1 MMNKKNSKLAL
12 MLVASAVSVALTG
25 CGSDGDDGKDGIPG
39 LPGGEPAE
47 AIQQLKLEVLS
58 VTYEGDNPTL
68 KVFATN
74 EDDEAVVGLS
84 AFEVK
89 KVAQLIP
96 AGATGAG
103 NSAVWESIGS
113 QKEFIDNKNGSYSFT
128 IETDG
133 FNSELT
139 QRYNI
144 IAQNAMLLD
153 GVTEVPHTELSQDFD
168 GEGYDAK
175 YTKNI
180 VSHDTCA
187 NCHAEGEPITTRH
200 SSYFTQETCAT
211 CHSTNLSTESQWKHL
226 IHNIHNSNKSF
237 TDKNDKEYTGVTAEA
252 LIQNNCQSCHVE
264 SEELAE
270 SGNWTRIPTMETC
283 TSCHTG
289 IDFEAGQGHSQQS
302 DNSNCIACHNASWT
316 EEIHTGDFVE
326 KKALMDQYGI
336 NVDSAIDPT
345 TQNATISI
353 QVVDS
358 NGENVDLNTISAMV
372 QRIEIIT
379 NVGPNNVTLGYY
391 GKDSINA
398 IMNGVVDDTKAT
410 IEDGKLVYTTSAD
423 LKLGTAGS
431 DDETAFSFVGWSMCS
446 ENSEFVDCSKV
457 VIDENM
463 DTNDNGEKWLN
474 DNFYTAMKADLAFAT
489 LSGSAASM
497 RHVDSVNFTACA
509 SCHTPEFEIHKG
521 KQHAGFVMS
530 EQLSHT
536 TDVND
541 MPIVGVD
548 ACAACHT
555 PDGSY
560 AVGFNQG
567 ALEMKLHSVHGE
579 QGIIKDCAQCHNDFN
594 LDAFKLKGALA
605 TAGNGEY
612 PFVNEGYT
620 TPITATC
627 ASCHGFDEIKA
638 HAEGQGGL
646 VNGSYEDA
654 NASAQL
660 EFCMGCHAPTIFD
673 HTAMKM

>member
-1 MMNKKNSKLAL
+1 MMNTKHTKIALLLA
-12 MLVASAVSVALTG
+12 ASFSVALTG

-89 KVAQLIP
+89 KAVQLVP

-103 NSAVWESIGS
+103 NSAQWQFIGS
-113 QKEFIDNKNGSYSFT
+113 QNEFTDNKNGTYSFT
-128 IETDG
+128 IETEG
-133 FNSELT
+133 FNPELT
-139 QRYNI
+139 QRYNL
-144 IAQNAMLLD
+144 IASAGTLLD
-153 GVTEVPHTELSQDFD
+153 GTTTVPRTEFTQDFD

-175 YTKNI
+175 YTKNV
-180 VSHDTCA
+180 VSTEACQA
-187 NCHAEGEPITTRH
+187 CHAEGESIYH
-200 SSYFTQETCAT
+200 SYTSLDTCT
-211 CHSTNLSTESQWKHL
+211 SCHTDEMAADKGKVQVGFNHL
-226 IHNIHNSNKSF
+226 IHNVHNNNKMYGRNM
-237 TDKNDKEYTGVTAEA
+237 DKSAETANN
-252 LIQNNCQSCHVE
+252 IVQDNCQSCHIE
-264 SEELAE
+264 SEELPE
-270 SGNWTRIPTMETC
+270 WGNWTRIPTMETC
-283 TSCHTG
+283 SSCHTG
-289 IDFEAGQGHSQQS
+289 IDFEAGQGHPQQS

-627 ASCHGFDEIKA
+627 ASCHGFEEIKN
-638 HAEGQGGL
+638 HAQSQGGL
-646 VNGSYEDA
+646 VNRPYQEANDA
-654 NASAQL
+654 AQL
-660 EFCMGCHAPTIFD
+660 ETCFFCHAPTIFD
-673 HTAMKM
+673 HTAVKM

>member
-1 MMNKKNSKLAL
+1 MMNKKNSKIAL
-12 MLVASAVSVALTG
+12 MLVASAVSLALTG
-25 CGSDGDDGKDGIPG
+25 CGSDGDDGTDGNPG
-39 LPGGEPAE
+39 LPGGTPAE
-47 AIQQLKLEVLS
+47 AIQKLNLEVLS
-58 VTYEGDNPTL
+58 VTYEGNNPTL
-68 KVFATN
+68 KVYATN
-74 EDDEAVVGLS
+74 ENDEPVVGLS
-84 AFEVK
+84 SFEVK

-96 AGATGAG
+96 AGASGAG
-103 NSAVWESIGS
+103 NSAAWESIGS
-113 QKEFIDNKNGSYSFT
+113 QKAFTDNKNGSYNFT

-264 SEELAE
+264 SEELTE
-270 SGNWTRIPTMETC
+270 WGNWTRIPTMETC

-289 IDFEAGQGHSQQS
+289 IDFVAGEGHSQQS

-316 EEIHTGDFVE
+316 EEIHTGPFVE
-326 KKALMDQYGI
+326 KKAFIDMYGMTSTLTVNTDTSATLSVSI
-336 NVDSAIDPT
+336 TDAAGTAIDAST
-345 TQNATISI
+345 LVSKI
-353 QVVDS
+353 
-358 NGENVDLNTISAMV
+358 
-372 QRIEIIT
+372 QRIETIT
-379 NVGPNNVTLGYY
+379 NVGPNFPIMGY
-391 GKDSINA
+391 NA
-398 IMNGVVDDTKAT
+398 SPGTGLAKVAYDLVR
-410 IEDGKLVYTTSAD
+410 DGE
-423 LKLGTAGS
+423 LGTDVTVVAGNIEYTIPS
-431 DDETAFSFVGWSMCS
+431 LPFGEYSPAGMQDTDTAFSFIGLEMC
-446 ENSEFVDCSKV
+446 
-457 VIDENM
+457 
-463 DTNDNGEKWLN
+463 NDGTSPVECGE
-474 DNFYTAMKADLAFAT
+474 DIATTSMKADLVFGT
-489 LSGSAASM
+489 LSGEAPSM
-497 RHVDSVNFTACA
+497 RHTDSVAFNTCEN
-509 SCHTPEFEIHKG
+509 CHGETFEIHKG
-521 KQHAGFVMS
+521 YHAGFVMT
-530 EQLSHT
+530 EQLGRENA
-536 TDVND
+536 DGEVV
-541 MPIVGVD
+541 VGVD
-548 ACAACHT
+548 GCVTCHT
-555 PDGSY
+555 PDGTY
-560 AVGFNQG
+560 ASGGNQG

-579 QGIIKDCAQCHNDFN
+579 QGIVGDCAQCHNDFN

-605 TAGNGEY
+605 TSAGA
-612 PFVNEGYT
+612 YT

-638 HAEGQGGL
+638 HAEGQGAV

-654 NASAQL
+654 NASAQV
-660 EFCMGCHAPTIFD
+660 EFCMACHKPTIFD
-673 HTAMKM
+673 HTQVNM